1 MVWIK
6 NTLLV
11 LASITVTLGAL
22 EGVLHLSSIRYA
34 FLPPLEPRGYVRYD
48 SVLGFDIAPD
58 VATTTHQFYDL
69 SYPVWSNELG
79 CFDMPYHGET
89 PFIYMTG
96 DSFTWGWTPFQDKW
110 GTQLQALLGLRTLKC
125 GVNAYGTRHEY
136 LKTERDL
143 VRLSA
148 PPKFVILGYLG
159 GNDADDDAAF
169 PEYVGYD
176 GLRIPTPF
184 RCPDASVR
192 CEVPRPSLS
201 FLGNAKLFL
210 GTHSV
215 LYGVAQ
221 RYGNLEG
228 RLRQL
233 LIVLLPDSWLIAHGI
248 IHVPTSVQGS
258 ERDIA
263 YAAHLQQM
271 QLFAS
276 MVRAHGS
283 RLVVVLIP
291 TKEDARGVTDTNA
304 RMRAFLRTEGIS
316 TIDLLPAFT
325 SVTTQGGAPLYWHF
339 DGHWNPRGNRLAAL
353 VVAHAIA
360 DADHVPGVSAD
371 IGQLLHD
378 EFGYAYDD
386 ANAR

>member
-1 MVWIK
+1 MQKKLNLKIKYREGFRPFAPSVLEEDASEYFDIDRPQPYMLFTTPVRTNRRTPAAADTLSLAERLYTPRSDIPSITHLDYSARVQTVSHSTNDRYTRLIRAFKEKTGYGLVVNTSFNVRGEPMVMTPEDAYRCFMNTERTISSSAITYSTSTHSLCGRKRMQPRHMVWIK

-22 EGVLHLSSIRYA
+22 EVVLHLSSIRYA

-176 GLRIPTPF
+176 GLRIPTPY
-184 RCPDASVR
+184 RC
-192 CEVPRPSLS
+192 
-201 FLGNAKLFL
+201 
-210 GTHSV
+210 
-215 LYGVAQ
+215 
-221 RYGNLEG
+221 
-228 RLRQL
+228 
-233 LIVLLPDSWLIAHGI
+233 
-248 IHVPTSVQGS
+248 
-258 ERDIA
+258 
-263 YAAHLQQM
+263 
-271 QLFAS
+271 
-276 MVRAHGS
+276 
-283 RLVVVLIP
+283 
-291 TKEDARGVTDTNA
+291 
-304 RMRAFLRTEGIS
+304 LRTGK
-316 TIDLLPAFT
+316 LL
-325 SVTTQGGAPLYWHF
+325 
-339 DGHWNPRGNRLAAL
+339 
-353 VVAHAIA
+353 
-360 DADHVPGVSAD
+360 
-371 IGQLLHD
+371 
-378 EFGYAYDD
+378 
-386 ANAR
+386 